1 MFGIFGKLKAVKDGD
16 RLLKVYERALSAANK
31 YIPIKLGPGN
41 AKLASAMLNE
51 ILCGNVFKGNG
62 VEELLAENAGFVRA
76 AAQDIL
82 KADPLLR
89 QLMAHTLWVKW
100 GLDKAFNRN
109 EALVCLE
116 KGWAFQT
123 YSSEYP
129 LLTLPG
135 YEMLVAAFEKQTTL
149 ELENYI
155 KKHSEGKHEEPV

>member
-1 MFGIFGKLKAVKDGD
+1 MFGKLKAVKDGD
-16 RLLKVYERALSAANK
+16 RLLKVYERALNAANK

-51 ILCGNVFKGNG
+51 ILCGHVFKGNG
-62 VEELLAENAGFVRA
+62 VEEFLTENTRSVRA

-129 LLTLPG
+129 LLALPE
-135 YEMLVAAFEKQTTL
+135 YEMLVAAFERQTIS

-155 KKHSEGKHEEPV
+155 KKHSEGKYQKLV

>member
-1 MFGIFGKLKAVKDGD
+1 MFGKLKAVKDGD
-16 RLLKVYERALSAANK
+16 RLLKVYERALNAANQ

-51 ILCGNVFKGNG
+51 ILCGHVFKGNG
-62 VEELLAENAGFVRA
+62 VEEFLTENTRSVRA

-109 EALVCLE
+109 EALACLE

-129 LLTLPG
+129 LLALPE
-135 YEMLVAAFEKQTTL
+135 YEMLVAAFERQTIS

-155 KKHSEGKHEEPV
+155 KKHSEGKYQKLV

>member
-1 MFGIFGKLKAVKDGD
+1 MFGKLKAVKDGD
-16 RLLKVYERALSAANK
+16 RLLKVYERALNAANK

-51 ILCGNVFKGNG
+51 ILCGHVFKGNG
-62 VEELLAENAGFVRA
+62 VEEFLTENTRSVRA

-109 EALVCLE
+109 KALVCLE

-129 LLTLPG
+129 LLALPE
-135 YEMLVAAFEKQTTL
+135 YEMLVAAFERQTIS

-155 KKHSEGKHEEPV
+155 KKHSEGKYQKLV

>member
-1 MFGIFGKLKAVKDGD
+1 MFGKLKAVKDGD
-16 RLLKVYERALSAANK
+16 RLLKVYERALNAANK
-31 YIPIKLGPGN
+31 YILIKLGPGN

-51 ILCGNVFKGNG
+51 ILCGHVFKGNG
-62 VEELLAENAGFVRA
+62 VEEFLTENTRSVRA

-109 EALVCLE
+109 EALACLE

-129 LLTLPG
+129 LLALPE
-135 YEMLVAAFEKQTTL
+135 YEMLVAAFERQTIS

-155 KKHSEGKHEEPV
+155 KKHSEGKYQKLV

>member
-1 MFGIFGKLKAVKDGD
+1 MFGKLKAVKDGD
-16 RLLKVYERALSAANK
+16 RLLKVYERALNAANK
-31 YIPIKLGPGN
+31 YILIKLGPGN

-51 ILCGNVFKGNG
+51 ILCGHVFKGNG
-62 VEELLAENAGFVRA
+62 VEEFLTENTRSVRA

-129 LLTLPG
+129 LLALPE
-135 YEMLVAAFEKQTTL
+135 YEMLVAAFERQTIS

-155 KKHSEGKHEEPV
+155 KKHSEGKYQKLV

>member
-1 MFGIFGKLKAVKDGD
+1 MFGIFSKLKAVRDGD
-16 RLLKVYERALSAANK
+16 KLLKVYERALNAANK

-62 VEELLAENAGFVRA
+62 VEEFLAENTCSVRA

-89 QLMAHTLWVKW
+89 QLMTHTLWVKW
-100 GLDKAFNRN
+100 GLDKAFNRD
-109 EALVCLE
+109 EAVACLE

-129 LLTLPG
+129 LPTLPEYG
-135 YEMLVAAFEKQTTL
+135 ILVASFERQTIL

-155 KKHSEGKHEEPV
+155 KKHSEGKHEKLV